1 MKTAAFFDIDGTLLR
16 GFIIQSFP
24 RYLLEKG
31 LIDPIYSRRI
41 DLTIAAYRKGNTTYR
56 EAAEGVS
63 RHYVES
69 IKGLD
74 VNRVRDAAQGFMDKH
89 LSHSI
94 YPYTQAIID
103 IARRRFDFVIALSGS
118 PEEPVQKLHRLGFH
132 AEYGSVFETKDGIYT
147 GKIKNN
153 LILSEGKIEKI
164 LKITE
169 ELTLDL
175 SKSAAFG
182 DSDQDAPML
191 ELVGQP
197 IVLNPT
203 PEMKLISTSHKWHT
217 FIGEDLPK
225 SLERLLAH
233 TEK

>member
-41 DLTIAAYRKGNTTYR
+41 DLTIAAYRRGNTTYR

-63 RHYVES
+63 RHYVEA

-103 IARRRFDFVIALSGS
+103 IARRRFDFVLALSGS

-132 AEYGSVFETKDGIYT
+132 AEYGSVFETQDGIYT

-164 LKITE
+164 LKISE
-169 ELTLDL
+169 ELTIDL

-191 ELVGQP
+191 MLVGLP

-203 PEMKLISTSHKWHT
+203 PEMKLISIDRKWHT
-217 FIGEDLPK
+217 FTIEDLPK
-225 SLERLLAH
+225 ALERLLAH